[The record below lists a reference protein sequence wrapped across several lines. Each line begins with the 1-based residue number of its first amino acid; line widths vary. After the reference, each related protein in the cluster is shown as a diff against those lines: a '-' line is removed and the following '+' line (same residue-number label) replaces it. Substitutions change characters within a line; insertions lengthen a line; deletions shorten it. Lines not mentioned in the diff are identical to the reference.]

1 MEKKIRVAV
10 IGCGGRGMHSY
21 APYVKDFEGV
31 EIVAAAEPIRERREY
46 FAQTYGLRPDQ
57 CFETAEEF
65 FAHPRMAEV
74 AFICTQDQQHYAHT
88 MSALNKGYDILLEKP
103 ISNVPEHCL
112 TIAQEARRL
121 GRTVVVCHVLRY
133 TPFYQKIK
141 ETIQSGRIGQVIS
154 LHQFEDVGWGHYAHS
169 FVRGLWNN
177 SDNTS
182 PMILAKCCHDLDIIL
197 WLIGENCRRVSS
209 FGELTNFREENAPEG
224 SALYCSDD
232 CRARESCPYDAQ
244 KIYFSDQWRWAQGAV
259 ALNPTDEKVENAL
272 KDGRYGRCVYHC
284 NNNVVD
290 HQVVNME
297 FDQGITASLTM
308 CGFTSRMTR
317 EIKVMGTLGEISG
330 DMEKNKIFIRVF
342 GQPDEQI
349 DVTTLSTDLSGHGGG
364 ENRLLR
370 DLFHLTEG
378 IVPAASALTSIDK
391 SVQSHVMAFAAERSR
406 LENGRMVELQEIYE
420 DCRRNTGAAYVG

>member
-1 MEKKIRVAV
+1 MKKKIRVAV
-10 IGCGGRGMHSY
+10 VGCGGRGMHSY

-46 FAQTYGLRPDQ
+46 FAQTYGLAPDQ
-57 CFETAEEF
+57 CFETAEEL

-112 TIAQEARRL
+112 AIAQEAKRL

-141 ETIQSGRIGQVIS
+141 ETIQSGRIGRVVS

-177 SDNTS
+177 ADDTS

-197 WLIGENCRRVSS
+197 WLIGENCRRISS
-209 FGELTNFREENAPEG
+209 FGELKTFKEENAPEG
-224 SALYCSDD
+224 SALYCSDE
-232 CRARESCPYDAQ
+232 CQVREACPYDAK
-244 KIYFSDQWRWAQGAV
+244 KIYFSEQWSWTQGAV
-259 ALNPTDEKVENAL
+259 ALNPTPEKVENAL
-272 KDGRYGRCVYHC
+272 KDGQYGRCVYHC

-290 HQVVNME
+290 HQIVNME

-317 EIKVMGTLGEISG
+317 EIKVMGTLGEITG
-330 DMEKNKIFIRVF
+330 DMEKNEILIRVF
-342 GQPDEQI
+342 GQPDERI
-349 DVTTLSTDLSGHGGG
+349 DVTTLTTDLSGHGGG

-370 DLFHLTEG
+370 DLFHLAEG

-406 LENGRMVELQEIYE
+406 REDGRVVELQEIYE
-420 DCRRNTGAAYVG
+420 DCRRNMEAAHVG

>member
-1 MEKKIRVAV
+1 
-10 IGCGGRGMHSY
+10 MHSY

-141 ETIQSGRIGQVIS
+141 ETIQSGPIGQWVS
-154 LHQFEDVGWGHYAHS
+154 PHKCEDGGWCHYAHS
-169 FVRGLWNN
+169 FVRGLWIN
-177 SDNTS
+177 SDNSS